1 MSGNYS
7 ARLLKLEEASAPAGR
22 IIIVQTHDGETDE
35 QALELSDVVA
45 TPADLVVF
53 INHFSAEPS
62 GRPPFFH
69 PMKG

>member
-1 MSGNYS
+1 MNGNYA

-35 QALELSDVVA
+35 QALELSGVVA

-53 INHFSAEPS
+53 INHFNAEPS
-62 GRPPFFH
+62 GRAPLLH
-69 PMKG
+69 PTKG